1 MAGPSAG
8 TRIAALALLVGA
20 IVFVVASW
28 RDPGYAR
35 VRLIGDG
42 AGAVHR
48 DAAAF
53 AVEAAPFSLIELRV
67 NGRRAASAYVPWNAR
82 EVHFERTPLD
92 PGRNVVEAR
101 TTLWYAASQ
110 RAHTAVLRLENP
122 PARDAG
128 RAPATAV
135 ARLAPPE
142 RNGRALALDVRE
154 QSVAAAFAVQ
164 LPSTDPAVAGV
175 RDGRIDVPAFVADV
189 FGAPRFNHRS
199 IAELF
204 AGVRPR
210 LYVARD
216 AVTVSA
222 DSGYR
227 PLALEDLPAFAGD
240 VEIANAFTGPTIHV
254 AGSRAAG
261 PPVDARRW
269 AYDVLRM
276 HVEDYTVVPHQP
288 APQRDDGAAYV
299 WNGPFAD
306 PRAHVSVSLA
316 FAPFSSVDALRR
328 GLNLPVFAF
337 VPHVAARFL
346 AFFHGFVLAV
356 PMFAYLVLS
365 RGRNRRLATV
375 ARRLIAVAVAA
386 DVFDA
391 CISAQPDVDGEL
403 GLIAP
408 ALRAL
413 PPALM
418 SLLVVPAVIGLVLAA
433 LASSIAHLAARA
445 HSAMGAL
452 VADAAS
458 AVGVAALGFAGI
470 VVAGYAARNAPVLP
484 LYPVLLGVMLAA
496 ALLGLLSALDWWTL
510 VPAGRWRG
518 AFTVATVACAV
529 AIAVP
534 LSLVPSGDWAVLAN
548 RAGTAFADPLS
559 PPALIAAFLRSAAP
573 LCPFVFG
580 LVLLAAVRPDA
591 AALGLDSTAFARL
604 MLCSYAVL
612 AGVVVVVPVG
622 YVLAWSTFA
631 LLLARDAGGAAAR
644 SAADA
649 AARDDAALVPTQ
661 RERGFGVVPLALAF
675 VLAEALLLLPSEIRY
690 LHELR
695 TPFVALE
702 AAGFAAVIASAFV
715 MPAFA
720 FAACGELFAGSTGL
734 RKGIGLG
741 TWVVACS
748 LPAWFLRSDN
758 LFTAI
763 AVAVLTVVFYAVL
776 GRFAAV
782 PDPASSR
789 SALRRKVARP
799 RFARG

>member
-8 TRIAALALLVGA
+8 TRIAALALLLGA
-20 IVFVVASW
+20 VVFVLASW

-35 VRLIGDG
+35 VRLIGG
-42 AGAVHR
+42 AGSVHR

-92 PGRNVVEAR
+92 PGRNLVEAR

-110 RAHTAVLRLENP
+110 RAHTAALGLDNP
-122 PARDAG
+122 PARDARRASV
-128 RAPATAV
+128 RAPART
-135 ARLAPPE
+135 APPE

-164 LPSTDPAVAGV
+164 LPSNDRAVAAM
-175 RDGRIDVPAFVADV
+175 REGRIDLPAFVADV
-189 FGAPRFNHRS
+189 FGAPRFNHRA

-204 AGVRPR
+204 SGVRPR

-227 PLALEDLPAFAGD
+227 PLALEDLPPFAGE
-240 VEIANAFTGPTIHV
+240 VEIANAFTGPAIQV
-254 AGSRAAG
+254 AGGRSAG
-261 PPVDARRW
+261 PQVDARRW
-269 AYDVLRM
+269 AYDVLRL
-276 HVEDYTVVPHQP
+276 HVVDYTVVPRQP
-288 APQRDDGAAYV
+288 APERDDGAAYV
-299 WNGPFAD
+299 WNRPFAD
-306 PRAHVSVSLA
+306 SRAHVTVSLS
-316 FAPFSSVDALRR
+316 FAPFSSVGALRR

-375 ARRLIAVAVAA
+375 ARRLIAVAVAG

-418 SLLVVPAVIGLVLAA
+418 SLLVVPAVVGLVLAA

-445 HSAMGAL
+445 HSALGVL
-452 VADAAS
+452 VADAAN
-458 AVGVAALGFAGI
+458 AVGVAALGFTAI
-470 VVAGYAARNAPVLP
+470 VTVGYVARNAAALP
-484 LYPVLLGVMLAA
+484 LYPLLLGMLLAAGLVVLLK
-496 ALLGLLSALDWWTL
+496 ALDWWT
-510 VPAGRWRG
+510 VAPVGRWRG
-518 AFTVATVACAV
+518 AFTVVTIAFAV
-529 AIAVP
+529 AVAVP
-534 LSLVPSGDWAVLAN
+534 FSLVPSGDWAALAN

-559 PPALIAAFLRSAAP
+559 PPALTAAFLRSAAP

-580 LVLLAAVRPDA
+580 LILLGAVRPDTA
-591 AALGLDSTAFARL
+591 AAGLEPAAFTRV
-604 MLCSYAVL
+604 MMCSYAVL

-622 YVLAWSTFA
+622 YVLAWSTFG
-631 LLLARDAGGAAAR
+631 LLLPREAGGAAER
-644 SAADA
+644 DA
-649 AARDDAALVPTQ
+649 AARDSTQ
-661 RERGFGVVPLALAF
+661 RRRGFAVVPLALAF
-675 VLAEALLLLPSEIRY
+675 VLAEVLLLLPSEMRF
-690 LHELR
+690 LSELR
-695 TPFVALE
+695 TPFAGLE
-702 AAGFAAVIASAFV
+702 AAGFAAVVVSAFV
-715 MPAFA
+715 LPAFT
-720 FAACGELFAGSTGL
+720 FAVCSERFAGATGL
-734 RKGIGLG
+734 RKGLGLG
-741 TWVVACS
+741 AWVVACS
-748 LPAWFLRSDN
+748 LPAWFLRSDD
-758 LFTAI
+758 LLTAI
-763 AVAVLTVVFYAVL
+763 AVALLTVVFYAVL

-782 PDPASSR
+782 ADAAS
-789 SALRRKVARP
+789 LRWPLQPKVAVAHY
-799 RFARG
+799 ARS